1 METRLPTVE
10 TFLDSVHPYDGLP
23 RAEFDRVVRSLER
36 SDLPAGS
43 VIYRHG
49 ERLDGL
55 YLIMEGRVETR
66 NASDSLISELA
77 PRDHFGER
85 GLLADGA
92 AATSAIAQTDVTL
105 LLLPVEVFHQ
115 LMREEPVYARF
126 FARPVTTAERPTD
139 MTTRKVSDLMSK
151 PPVICA
157 PTDTA
162 RRAAEIMRDRKVSCL
177 GVVDSE
183 RFVGILTVRDLAAR
197 IIAAGV
203 NPEVTPVSAVMTANP
218 VGLHGED
225 LGSDIL
231 HLMLERGIG
240 HLPVVD
246 GERLVGMITQTDLT
260 RFQAVSSALLIRDIA
275 CAERIEDLPRATAR
289 IPQLLVQLVGAH
301 NPHEVVTRLIT
312 DIADAVTRRLIAMAE
327 DRFGPPPV
335 PYLWLA
341 CGSQGRQEQTGVSDQ
356 DNCVIIDDAFE
367 PAHGPWFE
375 NLARFVSDG
384 LNACGYVYCPGDMMA
399 TNPRWCQPVRV
410 WRQYFLDWIM
420 KPDPTAQML
429 ASVMFDLRPIAGEA
443 ALFAGLQA
451 ETLAISSNSPFFV
464 AHMVGNSLKHVP
476 PLGLLRG
483 LATLKSGEHRNQIDM
498 KMNGVVPVVDL
509 ARVYA
514 LVKRLAPVNTRARLV
529 AAGEAE
535 CISVTEARDLVAAYD
550 LIAEYRLRHQA
561 AMVKAGNRPDNYLTP
576 YDLGEFERSQL
587 RDAFVVVRTMQ
598 SSLAHRGALPL

>member
-1 METRLPTVE
+1 MEIRLPTVD

-23 RAEFDRVVRSLER
+23 RAEFDRVVRALVR
-36 SDLPAGS
+36 CDLPAGS
-43 VIYRHG
+43 AVYRHG

-55 YLIMEGRVETR
+55 YLIMEGKVETR
-66 NASDSLISELA
+66 NASDAVISELA
-77 PRDHFGER
+77 SGDHFGER
-85 GLLADGA
+85 GLLAGGA
-92 AATSAIAQTDVTL
+92 AATSAIARTDVVL
-105 LLLPVEVFHQ
+105 LLLPADLFHQ
-115 LMREEPVYARF
+115 LMRDEPAFARF
-126 FARPVTTAERPTD
+126 FGRPVVTVERPTD
-139 MTTRKVSDLMSK
+139 MTTRKVRDLMSK
-151 PPVICA
+151 PPLICA
-157 PTDTA
+157 PGDMV

-177 GVVDSE
+177 GVVDAE
-183 RFVGILTVRDLAAR
+183 RFVGILTVRDLVAR
-197 IIAAGV
+197 VIAAGV
-203 NPEVTPVSAVMTANP
+203 NPEMTPVSAVMTADP

-240 HLPVVD
+240 HLPVVE

-275 CAERIEDLPRATAR
+275 SAGRIEDLQQVTAR

-327 DRFGPPPV
+327 AELGPAPV

-356 DNCVIIDDAFE
+356 DNCLIIDNAFD
-367 PAHGPWFE
+367 PAQDSWFE

-384 LNACGYVYCPGDMMA
+384 LHACGYVYCPGDMMA
-399 TNPRWCQPVRV
+399 TNPRWRQPVRV

-429 ASVMFDLRPIAGEA
+429 ASVMFDLRPIAGDPL
-443 ALFAGLQA
+443 LFAGLQA
-451 ETLAISSNSPFFV
+451 ETLAIAGNSPFFV
-464 AHMVGNSLKHVP
+464 AHMVGNALKHVP

-498 KMNGVVPVVDL
+498 KMSGVVPVVDL

-514 LVKRLAPVNTRARLV
+514 LVKQLTPVNTRARLV
-529 AAGEAE
+529 AAGDAEA
-535 CISVTEARDLVAAYD
+535 ISQTEARDLIAAYD
-550 LIAEYRLRHQA
+550 LIAEDRLRHQA
-561 AMVKAGNRPDNYLTP
+561 ALVKAGHRPDNYLTP